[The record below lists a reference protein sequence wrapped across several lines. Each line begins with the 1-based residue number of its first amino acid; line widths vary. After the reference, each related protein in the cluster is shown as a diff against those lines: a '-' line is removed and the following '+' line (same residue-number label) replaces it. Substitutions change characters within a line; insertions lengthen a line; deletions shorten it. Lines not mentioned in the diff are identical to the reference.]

1 MKPEQITLTTVLLGS
16 VLVAALTG
24 LPVQDA
30 EARPRHITCESTHN
44 RQQFCR
50 IDTRGGVQLQRQLS
64 NAACRK
70 NQTWGYDRNGI
81 WVDRGCRAEFRVGS
95 GDRWRGQRL
104 TCSADGNRRQVCRAD
119 VRNEV
124 RLVRQLSRAPCR
136 FNSSWGYNQRGV
148 WVDNGCRAEFEIR

>member
-1 MKPEQITLTTVLLGS
+1 MQTRPMTLATALLGS

-24 LPVQDA
+24 LPVQNA

-44 RQQFCR
+44 RYQYCR

-70 NQTWGYDRNGI
+70 NQTWGYDRGGI

-95 GDRWRGQRL
+95 SDRRRGQRL
-104 TCSADGNRRQVCRAD
+104 TCAAEGGGRQLCRAD

-124 RLVRQLSRAPCR
+124 ILVRQLSRAPCR
-136 FNSSWGYNQRGV
+136 FDSSWGYNRRGV
-148 WVDNGCRAEFEIR
+148 WVDRGCRAEFEIR

>member
-1 MKPEQITLTTVLLGS
+1 MKSEKITLAAVLLGG
-16 VLVAALTG
+16 VLAG
-24 LPVQDA
+24 LLAGWPAQNA
-30 EARPRHITCESTHN
+30 EARPRHVVCESISN
-44 RQQFCR
+44 RYQFCR
-50 IDTRGGVQLQRQLS
+50 VDTRGGVQLQRQLS
-64 NAACRK
+64 NSACRQ

-95 GDRWRGQRL
+95 GERWRSQRL
-104 TCSADGNRRQVCRAD
+104 TCSADGNRRQMCRAD

-124 RLVRQLSRAPCR
+124 ILVRQLSRAPCR

>member
-1 MKPEQITLTTVLLGS
+1 MQTRPMTLATALLGS

-24 LPVQDA
+24 LPVQNA

-44 RQQFCR
+44 RYQYCR

-70 NQTWGYDRNGI
+70 NQTWGYDRGGI

-95 GDRWRGQRL
+95 SDRRRGQRL
-104 TCSADGNRRQVCRAD
+104 TCAAEGSGRQLCRAD

-124 RLVRQLSRAPCR
+124 ILVRQLSRAPCR
-136 FNSSWGYNQRGV
+136 FDSSWGYNRRGV
-148 WVDNGCRAEFEIR
+148 WVDRGCRAEFEIR

>member
-1 MKPEQITLTTVLLGS
+1 MKSEKITLATVLLGG
-16 VLVAALTG
+16 VLVGLLTG
-24 LPVQDA
+24 WPVQNA
-30 EARPRHITCESTHN
+30 EARSRHVTCESRN
-44 RQQFCR
+44 QRYQFCR

-81 WVDRGCRAEFRVGS
+81 WVDRGCRAEFRVG
-95 GDRWRGQRL
+95 GGERWRGQRL

-124 RLVRQLSRAPCR
+124 VLIRQLSRAPCR
-136 FNSSWGYNQRGV
+136 FNSSWGYNRRGV

>member
-1 MKPEQITLTTVLLGS
+1 MKTKQITLTTVLLGG

-24 LPVQDA
+24 LPVQNA

-124 RLVRQLSRAPCR
+124 ILIRQLSRAPCR
-136 FNSSWGYNQRGV
+136 LNSSWGYNRRGV

>member
-1 MKPEQITLTTVLLGS
+1 MQTKQITLTTVLLGS

-104 TCSADGNRRQVCRAD
+104 TCSADGNRRQVCQAD

-124 RLVRQLSRAPCR
+124 ILVRQLSRAPCHL
-136 FNSSWGYNQRGV
+136 NSSWGYNRRGV

>member
-1 MKPEQITLTTVLLGS
+1 MKPRQITLATALLGS

-24 LPVQDA
+24 LPIQDA
-30 EARPRHITCESTHN
+30 EARSRHVTCESRNQRH
-44 RQQFCR
+44 QFCR

-95 GDRWRGQRL
+95 SDHRRGARL
-104 TCSADGNRRQVCRAD
+104 TCAAQGSGRHLCRAN

-136 FNSSWGYNQRGV
+136 FNNSWGYNQRGV

>member
-1 MKPEQITLTTVLLGS
+1 MKPEKITLATVLISGILAG
-16 VLVAALTG
+16 LFTG
-24 LPVQDA
+24 LPVQNA

-64 NAACRK
+64 NAACRQ

-95 GDRWRGQRL
+95 SERWRGQRL

-124 RLVRQLSRAPCR
+124 VLIRQLSRAPCR
-136 FNSSWGYNQRGV
+136 FNSSWGYNRRGV

>member
-1 MKPEQITLTTVLLGS
+1 MKTRPMTLATALLGS

-24 LPVQDA
+24 LPVQNA

-44 RQQFCR
+44 RYQYCR

-70 NQTWGYDRNGI
+70 NQTWGYDRGGI

-95 GDRWRGQRL
+95 SDRRRGQRL
-104 TCSADGNRRQVCRAD
+104 TCAAEGGGRQLCRAD

-124 RLVRQLSRAPCR
+124 ILVRQLSRAPCR
-136 FNSSWGYNQRGV
+136 FDSSWGYNRRGV
-148 WVDNGCRAEFEIR
+148 WVDRGCRAEFEIR